1 VVADAITAGGGW
13 VLSKGVT
20 MAVGIAEI
28 IVLSLIADWVLR
40 RVNIPGLIGMLFV
53 GVVLGPHVLG
63 YLDPDLLA
71 IGPDLRLIALIVILL
86 RVGFEL
92 SRNTLHRVG
101 GRVLLLAFIPA
112 TCEGIAITLAGPHL
126 LGLTLLESAMLG
138 SVLAAVSPAV
148 VVPAM
153 IRFMKERKGAAK
165 DIPSMVMA
173 AASVDDIYVIV
184 AHSVIVGLAVGSQ
197 VNVVWQVVGVPLSL
211 VLGIAVGLGI
221 GTVVYHLFDRFNPR
235 ATKRVLVVIAISLL
249 LVRLQHILAGHIPF
263 AGLVSAMAIGFVI
276 LEKREHMAHEISA
289 KLARLWV
296 FAEIVLFSMVGAQVN
311 IGVAWKAGL
320 AGMVV
325 IAVGLAARS
334 VGVLTCLVRSRL
346 NLKERFFV
354 VVAYSPKATV
364 QAAIGSAP
372 LLAMRAAGMD
382 TGPGEVIL
390 AVAVLSII
398 ITAPSGAWAIA
409 ALGDRVLAVA
419 PESVHDSYDAA
430 IESTPEDDVL

>member
-1 VVADAITAGGGW
+1 
-13 VLSKGVT
+13 

-40 RVNIPGLIGMLFV
+40 RVRIPGLIGMLFV
-53 GVVLGPHVLG
+53 GVVLGPYVLG
-63 YLDPDLLA
+63 YLAPDLLA

-101 GRVLLLAFIPA
+101 RRVLLLAFIPA
-112 TCEGIAITLAGPHL
+112 TCEGVVITLAGPLL
-126 LGLTLLESAMLG
+126 LGLTLLESAILG

-184 AHSVIVGLAVGSQ
+184 AHSVIVGLYVGSQ
-197 VNVVWQVVGVPLSL
+197 VNVAWQIAGVPLSL

-221 GTVVYHLFDRFNPR
+221 GTGLYLLFDRFNPR
-235 ATKRVLVVIAISLL
+235 ATKRVLVVLALSLL
-249 LVRLQHILAGHIPF
+249 LVRLQHVLAGYIPF

-289 KLARLWV
+289 KLGRLWV

-311 IGVAWKAGL
+311 VGVAWQAGL
-320 AGMVV
+320 
-325 IAVGLAARS
+325 VGLAIVLVGLSARS
-334 VGVLTCLVRSRL
+334 MGVLACLAGSRL
-346 NLKERFFV
+346 NLKERMFV

-372 LLAMRAAGMD
+372 LMAMRAAGME
-382 TGPGEVIL
+382 TGPGEIIL
-390 AVAVLSII
+390 AVAVLSIV
-398 ITAPSGAWAIA
+398 ITAPTGAWAIA

-430 IESTPEDDVL
+430 IESTPEDEVF

>member
-1 VVADAITAGGGW
+1 MATEAITASSGW
-13 VLSKGVT
+13 VYSEGVA

-40 RVNIPGLIGMLFV
+40 RVRIPGLIGMLFV
-53 GVVLGPHVLG
+53 GVVLGPYVLG
-63 YLDPDLLA
+63 YLAPDLLA

-101 GRVLLLAFIPA
+101 RRVLLLAFIPA
-112 TCEGIAITLAGPHL
+112 TCEGVVITLAGPLL
-126 LGLTLLESAMLG
+126 LGLTLLESAILG

-184 AHSVIVGLAVGSQ
+184 AHSVIVGLYVGSQ
-197 VNVVWQVVGVPLSL
+197 VNVAWQIAGVPLSL

-221 GTVVYHLFDRFNPR
+221 GTGLYLLFDRFNPR
-235 ATKRVLVVIAISLL
+235 ATKRVLVVLALSLL
-249 LVRLQHILAGHIPF
+249 LVRLQHVLAGYIPF

-289 KLARLWV
+289 KLGRLWV

-311 IGVAWKAGL
+311 VGVAWQAGL
-320 AGMVV
+320 
-325 IAVGLAARS
+325 VGLAIVLVGLSARS
-334 VGVLTCLVRSRL
+334 MGVLACLAGSRL
-346 NLKERFFV
+346 NLKERLFV

-372 LLAMRAAGMD
+372 LMAMRAAGME
-382 TGPGEVIL
+382 TGPGEIIL
-390 AVAVLSII
+390 AVAVLSIV
-398 ITAPSGAWAIA
+398 ITAPTGAWAIA

-430 IESTPEDDVL
+430 IESTPEDEVF